1 MIKAADVKKLRD
13 QTGAPMMKAKEAL
26 QEARGNVAKATEIL
40 RKKGAEIAADKA
52 DRQAKEGVIASY
64 IHSNNKIGVIV
75 ELNCETD
82 FVARDKEFQQLG
94 KDIAMQVAAMTPLV
108 VSPEDIDDNIL
119 DKEREVYME
128 QIKKE
133 KKPDDIKQKIV
144 EGKLK
149 KFAEE
154 NSLLKQSFIKDEK
167 RTIEDLITDFIGKFK
182 ENVQVGRFV
191 RFEIGHSPTISK

>member
-26 QEARGNVAKATEIL
+26 QEAQGNAEKAMEIL

-52 DRQAKEGVIASY
+52 DRQASEGIIAPY
-64 IHSNNKIGVIV
+64 IHNNKIGVLV

-94 KDIAMQVAAMTPLV
+94 KDIAMQVAAMNPMV
-108 VSPEDIDDNIL
+108 INPEDIDENIL
-119 DKEREVYME
+119 EKEREIYAE
-128 QIKKE
+128 QVKEE
-133 KKPDDIKQKIV
+133 KKPEEIKKKIV
-144 EGKLK
+144 DGKLK

-154 NSLLKQSFIKDEK
+154 NSLLKQNFLKNEK
-167 RTIEDLITDFIGKFK
+167 ITIEDLITDFVGKFK
-182 ENVQVGRFV
+182 ENVKVSKFIRY
-191 RFEIGHSPTISK
+191 EIGHNQTASK